1 MKAALNELRD
11 VISEWPTLAHDGDV
25 EALQPRL
32 GQDHVILL
40 KAEAGLAPGPG
51 LLLLVTEV
59 RVRFYV
65 IDCRGDNLSQ
75 KMKLSQ

>member
-1 MKAALNELRD
+1 MKAALYKLRD
-11 VISEWPTLAHDGDV
+11 VVSEGPALAHDGDF
-25 EALQPRL
+25 EALKPRL

-40 KAEAGLAPGPG
+40 KAEAGLVPG
-51 LLLLVTEV
+51 LRLLVTEV

-65 IDCRGDNLSQ
+65 IDCRGDNLSR